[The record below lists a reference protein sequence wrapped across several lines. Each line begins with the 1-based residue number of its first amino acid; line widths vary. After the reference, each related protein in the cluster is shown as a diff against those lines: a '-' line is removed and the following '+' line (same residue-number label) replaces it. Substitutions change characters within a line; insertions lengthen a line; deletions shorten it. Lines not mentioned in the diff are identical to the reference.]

1 MRLVLFTCIFLLTLA
16 AACGSGASRKAYSP
30 PTHSK
35 ASLIVGQ
42 SAFQPGAHTDLGIQF
57 VTENGWHIYW
67 QNPGDSGE
75 PPRIQWQLPAGVTVG
90 ALQWPAPKRL
100 KTTAG
105 TDYGY
110 EGTTILLS
118 TLQLPPTVQPGT
130 TIEVSGDLRWLAC
143 HDICVPQRSQLH
155 IPIRIAKNA
164 SADGA
169 AQLLLQTAA
178 ERIPKPL
185 PRRYHPA
192 VTSTSD
198 TIQLTLAST
207 EPIRQAEFF
216 SGEAEQI
223 DDNAPQTLTSSAGGL
238 RLTLKKS
245 ENIQHNPKRLKGV
258 IVLNGRDPYD
268 LDAPVHSATTHK

>member
-1 MRLVLFTCIFLLTLA
+1 MRLVLFTCISLLTLA
-16 AACGSGASRKAYSP
+16 AACSSASRAAYP
-30 PTHSK
+30 PPAHSK

-42 SAFQPGAHTDLGIQF
+42 SAIQPGAHTSLGIEF
-57 VTENGWHIYW
+57 VIENDWHIYW

-90 ALQWPAPKRL
+90 ALEWPVPKRL
-100 KTTAG
+100 NTTAG

-118 TLQLPPTVQPGT
+118 TLQIPPTVQPGT

-155 IPIRIAKNA
+155 IPIRIAKDA
-164 SADGA
+164 SADSA
-169 AQLLLQTAA
+169 AQLLLQSAA
-178 ERIPKPL
+178 EHIPIPL
-185 PRRYHPA
+185 PSRYHPA
-192 VTSTSD
+192 VTSTAD
-198 TIQLTLAST
+198 TIQLTLASI

-216 SGEAEQI
+216 PDEAEQI
-223 DDNAPQTLTSSAGGL
+223 DDGAPQTLTSSAGVS
-238 RLTLKKS
+238 RLTLKKPA
-245 ENIQHNPKRLKGV
+245 NIQHNPKRLKGV

-268 LDAPVHSATTHK
+268 LNAPVHNATTHK

>member
-1 MRLVLFTCIFLLTLA
+1 MRLVLFTCISLLTLA
-16 AACGSGASRKAYSP
+16 SACSSTSRTASSP

-35 ASLIVGQ
+35 ATFIVGQ
-42 SAFQPGAHTDLGIQF
+42 SAIQPGAHTNLGIQF

-90 ALQWPAPKRL
+90 PLQWPAPKRL
-100 KTTAG
+100 KTAAG

-118 TLQLPPTVQPGT
+118 TLQIPPAAQPGV

-155 IPIRIAKNA
+155 IPIHIANDA
-164 SADGA
+164 SADSA

-178 ERIPKPL
+178 EWIPRPL

-192 VTSTSD
+192 VTGTAD
-198 TIQLTLAST
+198 TIQLTLVST
-207 EPIRQAEFF
+207 QPIRQAEFF
-216 SGEAEQI
+216 PDEAEQI
-223 DDNAPQTLTSSAGGL
+223 DDSAPQTLTSSAGVL
-238 RLTLKKS
+238 RLTLQKS

-258 IVLNGRDPYD
+258 IVLNGRNAYD
-268 LDAPVHSATTHK
+268 LNAPVHSATTPK